1 MSERQGRSPM
11 KSMTTKQN
19 REDYTMRINKID
31 SSKHSIKQRALME
44 ADVLP
49 RHPGITLFSGSQG
62 GGKSTLV
69 ANLLTKA
76 HMYGKSME
84 LAKSAPGS
92 PVKPKGYFDAI
103 FLFIGSD
110 DDMYDALILDG
121 TIQQDHVVHM
131 PTPMDIQQVIDQQKR
146 LIAKAEGDLEK
157 TPKILVIFDDIIN
170 DRKLINSKP
179 FLELFVKGR
188 HLNSSSWLLCQYLN
202 LCPKACRLQANYL
215 FVFKCNRAELQV
227 LCEQFCP
234 PDMSKAEFFD
244 MVQDATGDN
253 AEQKNNFLV
262 IVKRAPIEQRFRQNL
277 DHFIMPERQSR
288 SYENPSVDV
297 KAIKKHMKKNKES
310 SSDSDSE
317 KGLREVGAIELPVRQ
332 HGIKEHTSVLPHV
345 SQYSLSKTNGGEI
358 SKPRVIFDRATLIR
372 MGSRA

>member
-1 MSERQGRSPM
+1 
-11 KSMTTKQN
+11 MTTKEN

-31 SSKHSIKQRALME
+31 SAKHQIKQRALME

-49 RHPGITLFSGSQG
+49 RHPGISVFSGSQG

-84 LAKSAPGS
+84 LAEPNEPGK
-92 PVKPKGYFDAI
+92 PRAKPKGYFDAI

-121 TIQQDHVVHM
+121 TIQQDHVVH
-131 PTPMDIQQVIDQQKR
+131 TPSPADIQQVIDQQKR
-146 LIAKAEGDLEK
+146 LIAKAEGDINK

-227 LCEQFCP
+227 LCEQFQP
-234 PDMSKAEFFD
+234 PDMSKTEFFD
-244 MVQDATGDN
+244 MVGDATRDTTDEAGHQ
-253 AEQKNNFLV
+253 QKNNFLV
-262 IVKRAPIEQRFRQNL
+262 IVKRAPIEKRFRQNL
-277 DHFIMPERQSR
+277 DHFILLSK
-288 SYENPSVDV
+288 YEEPSVDV

-310 SSDSDSE
+310 SSSSDDE
-317 KGLREVGAIELPVRQ
+317 AKGLREVGTIELPVRQ

-345 SQYSLSKTNGGEI
+345 AQYKDGEV

-372 MGSRA
+372 LGSRRT

>member
-1 MSERQGRSPM
+1 MSL
-11 KSMTTKQN
+11 TTKQN

-31 SSKHSIKQRALME
+31 SSKHNIKQRALME

-76 HMYGKSME
+76 HMYGKSLE
-84 LAKSAPGS
+84 LAESAEPG
-92 PVKPKGYFDAI
+92 KPRKARGYFDAI

-110 DDMYDALILDG
+110 DDMYHALILDG
-121 TIQQDHVVHM
+121 TIQPDHVVH
-131 PTPMDIQQVIDQQKR
+131 TPSPADIQQVIDQQKR

-202 LCPKACRLQANYL
+202 LCPKSCRLQANYL

-227 LCEQFCP
+227 LCDQFQP

-244 MVQDATGDN
+244 MVQDATRDN
-253 AEQKNNFLV
+253 DDQKNNFLV

-310 SSDSDSE
+310 SSDSDGGQAS
-317 KGLREVGAIELPVRQ
+317 LREVGAIELPVRQ

-345 SQYSLSKTNGGEI
+345 SQYKDGEV

-372 MGSRA
+372 LGSRRT